1 MAQSQPSTDQML
13 DELRESPIAF
23 LEMLTSLDGKPTVLE
38 PYQRRF
44 LADES
49 LSRIVNKSRQLG
61 FSTVIA
67 GEALAR
73 AVMLGG
79 YRANF
84 VSINRD
90 EAGDKIAIAKNFY
103 YSMPDFLV
111 EMGVK
116 PKSPWND
123 ADNELAFHSPPR
135 TSSIISQPASA
146 AVRGGRK
153 DIYFDEFA
161 HIRDARK
168 LYQAAT
174 PATVRG
180 DSRLTIVS
188 TPLGQSG
195 LFYDIFTDQ
204 KSYPSFSR
212 HSVPWFECSAF
223 VRPELLPE
231 AIAYAADKTSPV
243 WNMSSEERV
252 RHYGNDK
259 MLGQFLNFGGDLMS
273 FVTEFEAMFF
283 DEADAYFTLDL
294 IVQAKQTTDEQPIW
308 KDLPPG
314 WKSEGRVTIG
324 VDLARKRDET
334 VFTVVEH
341 LDDGR
346 ARVVMCYAT
355 QEPYEKQYDKL
366 RDLSQRA
373 NASRVTIDETGL
385 GQMFVDWAKGSGD
398 KKPIKNAEGVSF
410 TNQKK
415 EKWATTFKADLQKK
429 RVLLI
434 EHPQLTRQIHG
445 IRRTRTE
452 TGLFKFEGLPH
463 DDFFWSLCLALY
475 GQGRR
480 PINMSSL

>member
-1 MAQSQPSTDQML
+1 
-13 DELRESPIAF
+13 
-23 LEMLTSLDGKPTVLE
+23 
-38 PYQRRF
+38 
-44 LADES
+44 
-49 LSRIVNKSRQLG
+49 
-61 FSTVIA
+61 
-67 GEALAR
+67 
-73 AVMLGG
+73 
-79 YRANF
+79 
-84 VSINRD
+84 
-90 EAGDKIAIAKNFY
+90 
-103 YSMPDFLV
+103 
-111 EMGVK
+111 
-116 PKSPWND
+116 
-123 ADNELAFHSPPR
+123 
-135 TSSIISQPASA
+135 
-146 AVRGGRK
+146 
-153 DIYFDEFA
+153 
-161 HIRDARK
+161 
-168 LYQAAT
+168 
-174 PATVRG
+174 
-180 DSRLTIVS
+180 
-188 TPLGQSG
+188 
-195 LFYDIFTDQ
+195 
-204 KSYPSFSR
+204 
-212 HSVPWFECSAF
+212 
-223 VRPELLPE
+223 
-231 AIAYAADKTSPV
+231 
-243 WNMSSEERV
+243 
-252 RHYGNDK
+252 